1 MINLLIKIFNSI
13 KEDNYYNNIIM
24 YNKELFDFI
33 CNGNIEKSLYNTCIF
48 LIENSKIE
56 ILEDTLIFTCSY
68 IGTFITIYNSN
79 KFNDVINST
88 INIINS
94 DNIDINQY
102 LILITKMC
110 ILCDI
115 HIKQPTTKTG
125 TIPIPQLRQKIF
137 NVFNNNINLN
147 SAGIAKFDIIIP
159 PTDSDIYSLTLKIIT
174 SFIQLF
180 KILETISNDN
190 IDDIYTLSVLFR
202 DSFDY
207 IIRKKYVIQTKFCLS
222 EHDPIYFLWGFVHCL
237 FNEPFILNYYKLFT
251 HNNATNNKTLKN
263 QRIGLIH
270 GCAIAI
276 IYSYKKDVITSWNS
290 NEKIILNKIQDIGI
304 SLFKQIK
311 KETGFVENI
320 EKKDKTSEHDKNKI
334 DGLNYIFDYIPK
346 INQQFEDNNTN
357 SIFEDEFRT
366 IEK

>member
-1 MINLLIKIFNSI
+1 
-13 KEDNYYNNIIM
+13 M

-56 ILEDTLIFTCSY
+56 VLEDTLIFTCSY
-68 IGTFITIYNSN
+68 IGTFITLHNII
-79 KFNDVINST
+79 KFNDVISST
-88 INIINS
+88 ITIINS
-94 DNIDINQY
+94 NNIDVIQY

-125 TIPIPQLRQKIF
+125 TIPIPQLRQKICK
-137 NVFNNNINLN
+137 VFNNNINLN
-147 SAGIAKFDIIIP
+147 AAGITKFDIIIP
-159 PTDSDIYSLTLKIIT
+159 PTDSDIYTLTLKIIT

-190 IDDIYTLSVLFR
+190 IDDVYTLSVLFR

-237 FNEPFILNYYKLFT
+237 FNEPFILNYYKLFI
-251 HNNATNNKTLKN
+251 HNNIINNKTLKN

-276 IYSYKKDVITSWNS
+276 IYSYKKEIVSSWNT
-290 NEKIILNKIQDIGI
+290 NEKVILNKINDIGFN
-304 SLFKQIK
+304 LFKQIK
-311 KETGFVENI
+311 KEVCIVSDTI
-320 EKKDKTSEHDKNKI
+320 DKKEKNDKPKI
-334 DGLNYIFDYIPK
+334 DGLNYLFDYVPK
-346 INQQFEDNNTN
+346 INDQYNNDAQIASFE
-357 SIFEDEFRT
+357 EEFRT